1 MVVDVVV
8 IVVVVALF
16 LLCVRS
22 FFKGGDACSD
32 CAMGADC
39 SMRGEGD
46 CMVAKTMIDDAERAV
61 ADSEATKQ

>member
-1 MVVDVVV
+1 MVVDVIV
-8 IVVVVALF
+8 IVVVAALF

-32 CAMGADC
+32 CAMDEDC

-46 CMVAKTMIDDAERAV
+46 CVVAKTMIDDAERAV